1 MTDSLRTRVSQI
13 VIGSAHALLDKIE
26 DQAPEA
32 MMEQAIRKVDA
43 VIDEVRAELGKA
55 AANRHLAQ
63 RQHADLNQRHLEL
76 TIQAEEAIAMT
87 RDDLAR
93 AAVTKQLNIEA
104 QIPIVEGSLTELI
117 AQEKELSGF
126 VDALLGKRRDMQ
138 SALEQFVAS
147 RARINSAAGL
157 SAAGNNMNNAQNKV
171 EKAGDAFNRVFQ
183 RQTGLSAIDQ
193 KMSATQEAQLRELDG
208 LMQNQ
213 KIEARMAQL
222 KVTKS

>member
-1 MTDSLRTRVSQI
+1 MSDSLRTRVSQI

-32 MMEQAIRKVDA
+32 MMEQAIRKVDT

-76 TIQAEEAIAMT
+76 TTQAEEAIGMN

-93 AAVTKQLNIEA
+93 SAVTKQLNIEA

-126 VDALLGKRRDMQ
+126 VDALLGKKREMQ
-138 SALEQFVAS
+138 GALEQFVAS
-147 RARINSAAGL
+147 RVRMNNSTGL
-157 SAAGNNMNNAQNKV
+157 SSNGNNGTNAQAKV
-171 EKAGDAFNRVFQ
+171 EKAGDTFNRVFQ

-193 KMSATQEAQLRELDG
+193 KISATQEAQLRELDG
-208 LMQNQ
+208 LVQNQ
-213 KIEARMAQL
+213 KIEARLAQI
-222 KVTKS
+222 KVSKS